1 LCPYNRVFGTDEG
14 KMVLDD
20 IMRICGVDTISAD
33 LGNQNITYY
42 NEGARAVGIKIKNII
57 NKKYFGFL
65 NQRLWYLHHRFSLY
79 HLKPFYLH
87 QYQILYYMNQS
98 SLHL

>member
-1 LCPYNRVFGTDEG
+1 MRKIKLKDEERIGSYNRVFGTDEG

-57 NKKYFGFL
+57 NKKEIE
-65 NQRLWYLHHRFSLY
+65 NVRV
-79 HLKPFYLH
+79 K
-87 QYQILYYMNQS
+87 
-98 SLHL
+98 